1 MDVLDF
7 DLSLCKK
14 WDEWINGIQAC
25 GLKNRQAKRRDKLN
39 KFAKAADLGKR
50 LISSFFSLVCYDLIY
65 CDIIQSNIIQP
76 HLFID
81 TTASFGLQ
89 FVISTV
95 NQSINLPSCQPTN
108 SKTMDL
114 STPSPPTTD
123 PTTPPPTPEELLE
136 SQMKAWRK
144 AHHEALV
151 LDSRMSIPYGARLP
165 LCTSIS
171 FLCGMALG
179 ISHGSQAASLRFRA
193 ENAHRLPTS
202 PTGWYLYHKSK
213 NYNTGLGGVKEGLR
227 MGGRIAFWTAGLL
240 AIEDM
245 CDRWRGKK
253 DVVNTVVASLS
264 VAGGFSLW
272 SEFIFISFCLFL
284 VLVFV
289 LALVSG
295 VVLVILI
302 VCGGVVIS
310 I

>member
-1 MDVLDF
+1 MD
-7 DLSLCKK
+7 
-14 WDEWINGIQAC
+14 
-25 GLKNRQAKRRDKLN
+25 
-39 KFAKAADLGKR
+39 
-50 LISSFFSLVCYDLIY
+50 
-65 CDIIQSNIIQP
+65 
-76 HLFID
+76 
-81 TTASFGLQ
+81 
-89 FVISTV
+89 
-95 NQSINLPSCQPTN
+95 PS
-108 SKTMDL
+108 
-114 STPSPPTTD
+114 
-123 PTTPPPTPEELLE
+123 TPPPTTNTTDTTDPPTPEDLLE
-136 SQMKAWRK
+136 AQMKAWRK

-272 SEFIFISFCLFL
+272 NRFPIITAARTAKTG
-284 VLVFV
+284 
-289 LALVSG
+289 LAFGIGYGLLQDAVG
-295 VVLVILI
+295 YARGRRLEYIDFMTGATTGRREGKGKGKEEEDLRRRDVEKTTI
-302 VCGGVVIS
+302 
-310 I
+310 

>member
-1 MDVLDF
+1 M
-7 DLSLCKK
+7 
-14 WDEWINGIQAC
+14 
-25 GLKNRQAKRRDKLN
+25 
-39 KFAKAADLGKR
+39 
-50 LISSFFSLVCYDLIY
+50 
-65 CDIIQSNIIQP
+65 
-76 HLFID
+76 H
-81 TTASFGLQ
+81 
-89 FVISTV
+89 
-95 NQSINLPSCQPTN
+95 
-108 SKTMDL
+108 L

-272 SEFIFISFCLFL
+272 NRFPIITAARTARTGLAFGIGYGLLQDAVGYARGRRLGYIDFL
-284 VLVFV
+284 T
-289 LALVSG
+289 
-295 VVLVILI
+295 
-302 VCGGVVIS
+302 GGTAGRRGKEEEKEEEDPSPKDVETTPI
-310 I
+310 